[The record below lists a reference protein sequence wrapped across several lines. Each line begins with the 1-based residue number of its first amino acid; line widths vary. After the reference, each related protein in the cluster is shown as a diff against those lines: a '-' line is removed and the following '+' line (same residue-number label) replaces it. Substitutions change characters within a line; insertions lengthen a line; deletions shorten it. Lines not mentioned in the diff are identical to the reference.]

1 MQEKKTL
8 FYFLYDSLKQQI
20 LSGCRQYGSPLPS
33 LSRLCETYHV
43 GRRTARDVLDAL
55 RREGLIHT
63 EERKPRSSSIA
74 SRIPRKKI
82 PLCVSFCSGNPPLSR
97 FMKQWSC

>member
-33 LSRLCETYHV
+33 L
-43 GRRTARDVLDAL
+43 
-55 RREGLIHT
+55 
-63 EERKPRSSSIA
+63 
-74 SRIPRKKI
+74 RIPRKKI
-82 PLCVSFCSGNPPLSR
+82 PLCVSFCSGNPLLSR